1 MICIC
6 SNLFEGSSQKGKEKS
21 MSKFSDLNLSG
32 KTLKALEKMGF
43 EEATP
48 IQSMAIPVILEGK
61 DIIGQAQT
69 GTGKTLA
76 YALPAIENLKGEN
89 LQVLVLCPTRE
100 LTIQVADEFRKI
112 VDSQKVVAIYGG
124 QEIVYQIK
132 ALKRGAEIV
141 VGTPGRILDHIR
153 RKTLKLGSVKIVV
166 IDEADDML
174 DMGFIEDIE
183 AILNETSAERQTV
196 LFSATMPK
204 PIMDLTKKFQRSPIF
219 IKVPSKELTVENID
233 QHYFLVKE
241 SDKSELL
248 FRLFD
253 IYDPQS
259 AMIFCN
265 TKKGVDDLVTI
276 LKENHYSADAIHGD
290 IRQSQ
295 RDRVMSTFRSRN
307 TKILVATD
315 VAARGLD
322 IKNVEMVINYDLPN
336 YNEYYIHRIGRTGRM
351 GKPGLSFTFVTGREI
366 YKLHEIERYAKTKV
380 EKLEIPS
387 IEEIES
393 KSQSVL
399 VNRIKVEL
407 TDENY
412 KIYLNKAKGLVEK
425 FPEVDVIAALL
436 KISEKNFRKREFKAI
451 EKVREYSN
459 ESRQN
464 NSKKYSKFGK
474 TRDSYRKTVRKS

>member
-1 MICIC
+1 
-6 SNLFEGSSQKGKEKS
+6 

-32 KTLKALEKMGF
+32 KTLKTLEKMGF
-43 EEATP
+43 DEATP
-48 IQSMAIPVILEGK
+48 IQSMTIPAILDGK
-61 DIIGQAQT
+61 DVIGQAQT
-69 GTGKTLA
+69 GTGKTFA
-76 YALPAIENLKGEN
+76 YALPAIESLKGEN
-89 LQVLVLCPTRE
+89 LQILVLCPTRE
-100 LTIQVADEFRKI
+100 LAIQVADEFRKI
-112 VDSQKVVAIYGG
+112 ADPEKVVAVYGG

-132 ALKRGAEIV
+132 ALRKGPQIV

-153 RKTLKLGSVKIVV
+153 RKTLKLVNVKMVV

-183 AILNETSAERQTV
+183 TILNETSSERQTV

-204 PIMDLTKKFQRSPIF
+204 PIIDLTKKFQRSPEF
-219 IKVPSKELTVENID
+219 IKAPSKELTVENIE

-241 SDKSELL
+241 NDKSELL

-265 TKKGVDDLVTI
+265 TKKGVDDLVTV
-276 LKENHYSADAIHGD
+276 LKENHYSVDAIHGD

-295 RDRVMSTFRSRN
+295 RDKVMNTFKSRN

-351 GKPGLSFTFVTGREI
+351 GKSGLSFTFVTGREV
-366 YKLHEIERYAKTKV
+366 YKLHEIERYARTKI

-387 IEEIES
+387 IEEIED

-399 VNRIKVEL
+399 VNRVKVEL
-407 TDENY
+407 MDENY
-412 KIYLNKAKGLVEK
+412 KMYLKKAKALLEE
-425 FPEVDVIAALL
+425 FLDIDVIAALL
-436 KISEKNFRKREFKAI
+436 KISEKNFRKREFRAI
-451 EKVREYSN
+451 EKIREFSN
-459 ESRQN
+459 DSRQN
-464 NSKKYSKFGK
+464 NSRKYSKFSKGENK
-474 TRDSYRKTVRKS
+474 PYRKTARTHSK

>member
-1 MICIC
+1 
-6 SNLFEGSSQKGKEKS
+6 

-32 KTLKALEKMGF
+32 RTLKALQKMGF
-43 EEATP
+43 DEPTP
-48 IQSMAIPVILEGK
+48 IQSMAIPVILDGK
-61 DIIGQAQT
+61 DVIGQAQT
-69 GTGKTLA
+69 GTGKTFA
-76 YALPAIENLKGEN
+76 YALPAIEKLNGGN
-89 LQVLVLCPTRE
+89 LQILVLCPTRE
-100 LTIQVADEFRKI
+100 LAIQVADEFKKI
-112 VDSQKVVAIYGG
+112 VDPQKVVAVYGG

-132 ALKRGAEIV
+132 ALKRGSEIV

-153 RKTLKLGSVKIVV
+153 RRTLKLNDVKMVV

-183 AILNETSAERQTV
+183 TILNETSSERQTV

-204 PIMDLTKKFQRSPIF
+204 PIIDLTKKFQKSPEF
-219 IKVPSKELTVENID
+219 LKVPSKELTVEKIE
-233 QHYFLVKE
+233 QYYFLVKD

-265 TKKGVDDLVTI
+265 TKKGVDDLVAL
-276 LKENHYSADAIHGD
+276 LKENHYSVDAIHGD
-290 IRQSQ
+290 IRQTQ
-295 RDRVMSTFRSRN
+295 RDKVMNTFKSRN

-351 GKPGLSFTFVTGREI
+351 GKQGLSFTFVNGREI
-366 YKLHEIERYAKTKV
+366 YKLHEIERYAKTKI

-387 IEEIES
+387 IEEVES

-399 VNRIKVEL
+399 LNRIKVEL
-407 TDENY
+407 MDENY
-412 KIYLNKAKGLVEK
+412 KMYLKKAKALLEE
-425 FPEVDVIAALL
+425 FPEVDVVAALL

-451 EKVREYSN
+451 EKIREFTS

-464 NSKKYSKFGK
+464 NSKKYSKFNTGNK
-474 TRDSYRKTVRKS
+474 PYRRVAHSKKVTREA

>member
-1 MICIC
+1 
-6 SNLFEGSSQKGKEKS
+6 

-32 KTLKALEKMGF
+32 KTLKTLEKMGF
-43 EEATP
+43 DEATP
-48 IQSMAIPVILEGK
+48 IQSMTIPAILDGK
-61 DIIGQAQT
+61 DVIGQAQT
-69 GTGKTLA
+69 GTGKTFA
-76 YALPAIENLKGEN
+76 YALPAIESLKGEN
-89 LQVLVLCPTRE
+89 LQILVLCPTRE
-100 LTIQVADEFRKI
+100 LAIQVADEFRKI
-112 VDSQKVVAIYGG
+112 ADPEKVVAVYGG

-132 ALKRGAEIV
+132 ALRRGPQIV

-153 RKTLKLGSVKIVV
+153 RKTLKLVNVKMVV

-183 AILNETSAERQTV
+183 TILNETSSERQTV

-204 PIMDLTKKFQRSPIF
+204 PIIDLTKKFQRSPEF
-219 IKVPSKELTVENID
+219 IKAPSKELTVENIE

-241 SDKSELL
+241 NDKSELL

-265 TKKGVDDLVTI
+265 TKKGVDDLVTV
-276 LKENHYSADAIHGD
+276 LKENHYSVDAIHGD

-295 RDRVMSTFRSRN
+295 RDKVMNTFKSRN

-351 GKPGLSFTFVTGREI
+351 GKSGLSFTFVTGREV
-366 YKLHEIERYAKTKV
+366 YKLHEIERYARTKI

-387 IEEIES
+387 IEEIED

-399 VNRIKVEL
+399 VNRVKVEL
-407 TDENY
+407 MDENY
-412 KIYLNKAKGLVEK
+412 KMYLKKAKALLEE
-425 FPEVDVIAALL
+425 FLDIDVIAALL
-436 KISEKNFRKREFKAI
+436 KISEKNFRKREFRAI
-451 EKVREYSN
+451 EKIREFSN
-459 ESRQN
+459 DSRQN
-464 NSKKYSKFGK
+464 NSRKYSKFSKGENK
-474 TRDSYRKTVRKS
+474 PYRKTARTHSK

>member
-1 MICIC
+1 
-6 SNLFEGSSQKGKEKS
+6 

-32 KTLKALEKMGF
+32 KTLKTLEKMGF
-43 EEATP
+43 DEATP
-48 IQSMAIPVILEGK
+48 IQSMTIPAILDGK
-61 DIIGQAQT
+61 DVIGQAQT
-69 GTGKTLA
+69 GTGKTFA

-89 LQVLVLCPTRE
+89 LQILVLCPTRE
-100 LTIQVADEFRKI
+100 LAIQVADEFRKI
-112 VDSQKVVAIYGG
+112 ADPEKVVAVYGG

-132 ALKRGAEIV
+132 ALRKGPQIV
-141 VGTPGRILDHIR
+141 VGTPGRILDHIG
-153 RKTLKLGSVKIVV
+153 RKTLKLANVKMVV

-183 AILNETSAERQTV
+183 AILNETSSERQTV

-204 PIMDLTKKFQRSPIF
+204 PIIDLTKKFQKSPEF
-219 IKVPSKELTVENID
+219 IKAPSKELTVENIE

-265 TKKGVDDLVTI
+265 TKKGVDDLVTV
-276 LKENHYSADAIHGD
+276 LKENHYSVDAIHGD

-295 RDRVMSTFRSRN
+295 RDKVMNTFKSRN

-351 GKPGLSFTFVTGREI
+351 GKSGLSFTFVTGREV
-366 YKLHEIERYAKTKV
+366 YKLHEIERYAKTKI

-387 IEEIES
+387 IEEIED

-399 VNRIKVEL
+399 VNRVKVEL
-407 TDENY
+407 MDENY
-412 KIYLNKAKGLVEK
+412 KMYLKKAKALLEE
-425 FPEVDVIAALL
+425 FPDIDVIAALL
-436 KISEKNFRKREFKAI
+436 KISEKNFRKREFRAI
-451 EKVREYSN
+451 EKIREFSN
-459 ESRQN
+459 DSRK
-464 NSKKYSKFGK
+464 SSSRKYSKFSKGENK
-474 TRDSYRKTVRKS
+474 PYRKTARTRSK

>member
-1 MICIC
+1 MI
-6 SNLFEGSSQKGKEKS
+6 
-21 MSKFSDLNLSG
+21 KFSDLNLSG
-32 KTLKALEKMGF
+32 KTLKMLEKIGF
-43 EEATP
+43 DEATP
-48 IQSMAIPVILEGK
+48 IQSMAIPAILDGK
-61 DIIGQAQT
+61 DVIGQAQT
-69 GTGKTLA
+69 GTGKTFA
-76 YALPAIENLKGEN
+76 YALPAIETLKGEN
-89 LQVLVLCPTRE
+89 LQILVLCPTRE
-100 LTIQVADEFRKI
+100 LANQVADEFRKI
-112 VDSQKVVAIYGG
+112 VDPQKVVAVYGG

-132 ALKRGAEIV
+132 ALRKGSQIV

-153 RKTLKLGSVKIVV
+153 RKTLKLSDVKMVV

-183 AILNETSAERQTV
+183 TILNETPTERQTV

-204 PIMDLTKKFQRSPIF
+204 PIIDLTKKFQRSPEF
-219 IKVPSKELTVENID
+219 IKVPSKELTVENIE

-241 SDKSELL
+241 GDKSELL

-265 TKKGVDDLVTI
+265 TKKSVDDLVTI
-276 LKENHYSADAIHGD
+276 LKDNHYSADAIHGD
-290 IRQSQ
+290 IRQTQ
-295 RDRVMSTFRSRN
+295 RDKVMSTFKSRN

-322 IKNVEMVINYDLPN
+322 IKNVEIVVNYDLPN

-351 GKPGLSFTFVTGREI
+351 GKSGLSFTFVTGREI
-366 YKLHEIERYAKTKV
+366 QKLHEIERYARTKI

-387 IEEIES
+387 IEEIED

-399 VNRIKVEL
+399 VNRVKVEL
-407 TDENY
+407 ADENY
-412 KIYLNKAKGLVEK
+412 KLYLKKAKALLEE
-425 FPEVDVIAALL
+425 FPETDVIAALL

-451 EKVREYSN
+451 EKVREFSGD
-459 ESRQN
+459 SRQN
-464 NSKKYSKFGK
+464 NSKRHSNFKKSSRSHYKTSKS
-474 TRDSYRKTVRKS
+474 RD

>member
-1 MICIC
+1 
-6 SNLFEGSSQKGKEKS
+6 

>member
-1 MICIC
+1 
-6 SNLFEGSSQKGKEKS
+6 

-32 KTLKALEKMGF
+32 KTLKTLEKIGF
-43 EEATP
+43 DEATP
-48 IQSMAIPVILEGK
+48 IQSMTIPAILDGK

-69 GTGKTLA
+69 GTGKTFA

-89 LQVLVLCPTRE
+89 LQILVLCPTRE
-100 LTIQVADEFRKI
+100 LAIQVADEFRKI
-112 VDSQKVVAIYGG
+112 VDPEKVVAVYGG

-132 ALKRGAEIV
+132 ALRRGPQIV
-141 VGTPGRILDHIR
+141 VGTPGRMLDHIR
-153 RKTLKLGSVKIVV
+153 RKTLKLINVKMVV

-183 AILNETSAERQTV
+183 TILNETSSERQTV

-204 PIMDLTKKFQRSPIF
+204 PIIDLTKKFQKSPEF
-219 IKVPSKELTVENID
+219 IKAPSKELTVENIE

-265 TKKGVDDLVTI
+265 TKKGVDDLVTV
-276 LKENHYSADAIHGD
+276 LKENHYSVDAIHGD

-295 RDRVMSTFRSRN
+295 RDKVMNTFKSRN

-351 GKPGLSFTFVTGREI
+351 GKPGLSFTFVTGREV
-366 YKLHEIERYAKTKV
+366 YKLHEIERYAKTKI

-387 IEEIES
+387 IEEIEN

-399 VNRIKVEL
+399 VNRVKVEL
-407 TDENY
+407 MDENY
-412 KIYLNKAKGLVEK
+412 KMYLKKAKALLEE
-425 FPEVDVIAALL
+425 FPDIDVIAALL
-436 KISEKNFRKREFKAI
+436 KISEKNFRKREFRAI
-451 EKVREYSN
+451 EKIREFSN
-459 ESRQN
+459 DSRKSS
-464 NSKKYSKFGK
+464 SKKYSKFS
-474 TRDSYRKTVRKS
+474 RDENKPYRKTAHTRSK